1 MLVQTGLMAAAMTY
15 SQIIAEM
22 RRRAD
27 GLMAGRL
34 DDLVKDYSFPLPV
47 DLLSTRVIVRSRDE
61 SRAMLALHRKVMLE
75 RGITHLHPDV
85 TAVDLPRAG
94 RFRIWVDWHEL
105 SPGPEGGR
113 MSSAVYFCS
122 AMNGALRIEMIQY
135 LRLSMPEMKPQFAAL
150 ALTA

>member
-1 MLVQTGLMAAAMTY
+1 MAAAVTY

-27 GLMAGRL
+27 GLMAGTL

-47 DLLSTRVIVRSRDE
+47 DLMSTRVIVRSREE
-61 SRAMLALHRKVMLE
+61 SLAMLALQRKVMLE
-75 RGITHLHPDV
+75 RGITELQPDV

-94 RFRIWVDWHEL
+94 RFRVWVDWHEI

-113 MSSAVYFCS
+113 VSSAVYFCS
-122 AMNGALRIEMIQY
+122 GTGGALRIQMIQY
-135 LRLSMPEMKPQFAAL
+135 LRLSMPELKPQFAAL